1 MKNVTVRAFLC
12 SINLKKGGNMNYLLI
27 LIVLFCPWLIPVAI
41 VLLLLYLLYQ
51 WCAVLF
57 WILIVAFIILCIV
70 AVNYT
75 SNKY

>member
-1 MKNVTVRAFLC
+1 
-12 SINLKKGGNMNYLLI
+12 MNYLLI